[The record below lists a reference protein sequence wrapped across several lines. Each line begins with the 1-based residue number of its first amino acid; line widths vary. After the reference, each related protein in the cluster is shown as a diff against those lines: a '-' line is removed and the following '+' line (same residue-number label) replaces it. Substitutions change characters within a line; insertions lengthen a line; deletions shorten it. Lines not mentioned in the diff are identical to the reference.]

1 MYSCTPSI
9 HSVEST
15 RKKKLDAVPS
25 VQSSRTFVR
34 PQPRDVMW
42 STQRTNN
49 VDHYIMLTGIASAE
63 VCFKCRLL
71 ETSFVKIYVFY

>member
-15 RKKKLDAVPS
+15 RKKNLDAVPS

-34 PQPRDVMW
+34 PQPRDVSELIM
-42 STQRTNN
+42 SIT
-49 VDHYIMLTGIASAE
+49 IMLKGIASAE

-71 ETSFVKIYVFY
+71 ETSFEKIYVFY